1 MRHWKQK
8 WDPNAD
14 LVFAKRLKLGLDPEN
29 PWVEPGDPV
38 PKCRRHKARIVE
50 NERRVKSDGQ
60 YLGIHRLYMWFR
72 AGIVELADFEY
83 VDVAAH
89 KARGVELANTEPIP
103 PEPIPPGGYPPVEP
117 GNIHPGVR
125 KPKRLKDSE
134 VARVKTNREFLDA
147 LVEKAKEAGF
157 KVIPAVEPLG
167 AGWYKIAMPDGGS
180 CKVRGKAK
188 LEAKLAE
195 LAG

>member
-125 KPKRLKDSE
+125 KPKRLKE
-134 VARVKTNREFLDA
+134 ETVAPEPQD
-147 LVEKAKEAGF
+147 KERLETSPF
-157 KVIPAVEPLG
+157 PPKPTIEHKG
-167 AGWYKIAMPDGGS
+167 AGWYVITTPGGKS

-188 LEAKLAE
+188 VEAKLAE